1 LKLSERRKMEK
12 DKIRIKDIPV
22 AVNYSSFK
30 GSSGIEE
37 FHFSFTP
44 EEYSDFKTQLKWI
57 YSAYINTLKIKGLE
71 EETSIFRRF
80 FCSDLYN
87 QIIYLKEMEFSNPD
101 DDKNPTSISLI
112 TQHPLPYAKVSL
124 WAYHIKGKIEKKKE
138 GKNVSVKIGDLI
150 HNWTTGLINTESNSI
165 YQQTKKIIEDYIE
178 MLKKENMKLS
188 ENTMRTWFFVQNIDL
203 DYKEFVASRREIYEK
218 NGLTKDTHFIAST
231 GVGGSY
237 FDLRA
242 KVVMDAYSISKI
254 KKQQIKFL
262 SAPDYLS
269 PTYVYG
275 VTFERGVSITY
286 SDRKNIII
294 SGTASINNKGEIMYP
309 NDVIKQTERT
319 LINIEALLKN
329 ENATLDDMMIF
340 IVYLRDPSDYYFI
353 EKMIKEKIK
362 NAPVIFASASVCRPG
377 WLIEIEGMA
386 TIPSSSNL

>member
-57 YSAYINTLKIKGLE
+57 YSAYIKTLKIKGLE

-112 TQHPLPYAKVSL
+112 TQPPLPYAKVSL
-124 WAYHIKGKIEKKKE
+124 WVYHIKGKIEKKKE

-386 TIPSSSNL
+386 TIPSSSIL

>member
-1 LKLSERRKMEK
+1 MEK

-57 YSAYINTLKIKGLE
+57 YSAYIKTLKIKGLE

-112 TQHPLPYAKVSL
+112 TQPPLPYAKASL

-188 ENTMRTWFFVQNIDL
+188 ENAMRTWFFVQNIDL